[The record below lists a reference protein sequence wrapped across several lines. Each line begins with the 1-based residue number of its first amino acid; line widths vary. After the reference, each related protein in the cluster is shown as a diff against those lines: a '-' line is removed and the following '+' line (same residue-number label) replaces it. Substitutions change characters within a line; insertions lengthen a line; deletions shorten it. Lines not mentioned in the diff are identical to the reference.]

1 LLYYVAKII
10 MGPAL
15 ACYFRRSWHFGADR
29 IPRKGP
35 VVVISNHS
43 ASFLD
48 AMLMGVMLRRPIH
61 YYVRGDIFQKRWV
74 RAVFSSLHMM
84 PLFSAD
90 LAREQLH
97 RNAESFNRGEE
108 VLRRGGLL
116 LIFPEGLSRM
126 ERNAMPFRKGVSRI
140 VLQALASDPGMT
152 VTVVPI
158 GIHYVRHEILS
169 EVQLTTGNVVE
180 VSDKYRALYAEQ
192 GPRAIAELTRELEAS
207 LRAVSLYVSRT
218 ERSPLLESELAM
230 ADNDRPGPFT
240 MEHFREQKRI
250 SARVDAL
257 GDAQAEGLA
266 HMQQQYAGML
276 DAQGVSDEVVAGN
289 KGLLWPAIL
298 LLAGL
303 PFFLLSM
310 VNYPPYLFGKWIADT
325 RVTREDFY
333 TSVITAVSAFS
344 YLIWWG
350 LLCLAAWWSGNFFLV
365 LWAMLSPLLGWF
377 GTRWW
382 QGAANWVSRLHYRR
396 ASPEFRAG
404 ANALRKRIMDMRTD
418 L

>member
-1 LLYYVAKII
+1 

-15 ACYFRRSWHFGADR
+15 ACYFRRSWFLGAER

-61 YYVRGDIFQKRWV
+61 YYVRGDIFQKKWV

-97 RNAESFNRGEE
+97 RNAESFSRGEE
-108 VLRRGGLL
+108 VLRKGGLL

-152 VTVVPI
+152 IHVVPI
-158 GIHYVRHEILS
+158 GIHYVRHELLS
-169 EVQLTTGNVVE
+169 EVQLTTGHVVE
-180 VSDKYRALYAEQ
+180 VSERYRALYAEQ
-192 GPRAIAELTRELEAS
+192 GPRAISELTRELEAS
-207 LRAVSLYVSRT
+207 LRGITLYVNRS
-218 ERSPLLESELAM
+218 ERSPLLESQLAM
-230 ADNDRPGPFT
+230 AGNGRLGPFT
-240 MEHFREQKRI
+240 MEHFGEQKRI

-257 GDAQAEGLA
+257 GDAEAAEMRQL
-266 HMQQQYAGML
+266 QQQYFAAL
-276 DAQGVSDEVVAGN
+276 DAQGVSDEVVAGK
-289 KGLLWPAIL
+289 KGLFWPGLL

-303 PFFLLSM
+303 PFFLLSLI
-310 VNYPPYLFGKWIADT
+310 NYPPYIFGRWIANT
-325 RVTREDFY
+325 RVTREDFF
-333 TSVITAVSAFS
+333 TSVITAVSAFC

-350 LLCLAAWWSGNFFLV
+350 LFCLVAWCSGNFFLII
-365 LWAMLSPLLGWF
+365 WAILSPLLGWF

-382 QGAANWVSRLHYRR
+382 QGAVNWLCRLNYRR
-396 ASPEFRAG
+396 ASPEFRA
-404 ANALRKRIMDMRTD
+404 RVHTMRDRIMNMQTAS
-418 L
+418 